1 MSSSSPHAWIGQ
13 TLADR
18 YHVIET
24 IGAGGMGTVF
34 KASDTRLGAEV
45 VVKAPHPMM
54 IKDAAF
60 AARFKQEVQSLV
72 KLSHPHIVKVMDV
85 GGHDGLPFAVMQYLG
100 GGSLED
106 RPRPCTPEEV
116 AAWLP
121 DAAAAL
127 DFMHSRGLIHRDI
140 KPGNIL
146 FEHSGLCFRRFS

>member
-1 MSSSSPHAWIGQ
+1 MSTSGPHDWIGQ

-18 YHVIET
+18 YHVTET
-24 IGAGGMGTVF
+24 IGVGGMGTVF

-60 AARFKQEVQSLV
+60 AARFKQEIQSLV
-72 KLSHPHIVKVMDV
+72 KLSHPNIVNVMDV
-85 GGHDGLPFAVMQYLG
+85 GEHDGLPFAVMEYLS

-106 RPRPCTPEEV
+106 RARPCTPDEV

-121 DAAAAL
+121 DVADAL
-127 DFMHSRGLIHRDI
+127 DFMHSEGLVHRDI
-140 KPGNIL
+140 KPY
-146 FEHSGLCFRRFS
+146 RTT